1 MSVDNPTGPPNST
14 NGTAHGASGPGSGD
28 LGQYVASIEDTAPFD
43 IVDRPAPAAD
53 PEAGRRQRAL
63 LSGKRQA
70 AGVPMIGGR
79 DENDAVARLAA
90 EIRQAEQENELLA
103 NPAWLDRLSPAERD
117 AERASAEKVRAAM
130 RVERTEAALAKVG
143 RDRRGRKHGD
153 RLALITEKLNQWK
166 AEALAKRDRLLDPA
180 TRLAEL
186 HRAHRASTI
195 VLRLLM
201 LVGIGWTSVGVH
213 DALMGPDSA
222 HWPTTHWLAYGVE
235 PLFSGLLLLTMNWHA
250 QGARWGRP
258 FPGGGR
264 ARLGVIAFEV
274 SLLLA
279 VVLINISPVVP
290 VLGTWHNTETFWA
303 RFLPPLLIA
312 ATVVMQVVIAG
323 FVAKLMIS
331 ALVEGKATTRLS
343 ADEVSIARLVR
354 QIPKDLDAGVIA
366 ASAESN
372 YGLPSASAVA
382 KWYGI
387 GKPRA
392 GAAVDFLEIMAGRE

>member
-1 MSVDNPTGPPNST
+1 MSSDDATASPTST
-14 NGTAHGASGPGSGD
+14 NGTGRVTPAPGSG
-28 LGQYVASIEDTAPFD
+28 GSAHYVATLEDTAPLD
-43 IVDRPAPAAD
+43 VVDRPAA
-53 PEAGRRQRAL
+53 AGRRGLRAL
-63 LSGKRQA
+63 LPGTSEA
-70 AGVPMIGGR
+70 AGAPLVGGPEEL
-79 DENDAVARLAA
+79 DPVARLAA

-103 NPAWLDRLSPAERD
+103 NPAWLDRLSTAERD
-117 AERASAEKVRAAM
+117 AERAVAEKIRAA
-130 RVERTEAALAKVG
+130 RRAERTAAALAQVS
-143 RDRRGRKHGD
+143 RDRRTRKHGD
-153 RLALITEKLNQWK
+153 RLALITEKLGQWK
-166 AEALAKRDRLLDPA
+166 AEALAKRDRLLDPS

-186 HRAHRASTI
+186 HRVHKASTF

-201 LVGIGWTSVGVH
+201 LVGIGWTAVGVH
-213 DALMGPDSA
+213 DALMGPDVA
-222 HWPTTHWLAYGVE
+222 RWPATHWLAYGVE

-264 ARLGVIAFEV
+264 ARTGVIVFEIG
-274 SLLLA
+274 LLVA
-279 VVLINISPVVP
+279 VILINISPVVP
-290 VLGTWHNTETFWA
+290 GLGVWRNTETFWA

-343 ADEVSIARLVR
+343 ADEASVAKLVR
-354 QIPKDLDAGVIA
+354 QIPKDLEAGVIT
-366 ASAESN
+366 ASAESQ

-392 GAAVDFLEIMAGRE
+392 GAAVDFLEILAGRE

>member
-1 MSVDNPTGPPNST
+1 MSVDNPTGPQSSA
-14 NGTAHGASGPGSGD
+14 NGAARGAAGPGPGD
-28 LGQYVASIEDTAPFD
+28 FTSMEHTAPLD
-43 IVDRPAPAAD
+43 IVDLPVS
-53 PEAGRRQRAL
+53 ENGRRRLRPPLPGAT
-63 LSGKRQA
+63 A
-70 AGVPMIGGR
+70 NVPTIGGR
-79 DENDAVARLAA
+79 ADDPVARLEA
-90 EIRQAEQENELLA
+90 EIRRAEQERELLA
-103 NPAWLDRLSPAERD
+103 NPAWLEVLSPAERE
-117 AERASAEKVRAAM
+117 AERAVAEKIRAAE
-130 RVERTEAALAKVG
+130 RAERTEAGLAKVS

-166 AEALAKRDRLLDPA
+166 AEALAKRDRLLDPS

-186 HRAHRASTI
+186 HRAHRVSTI
-195 VLRLLM
+195 VLRVLM

-213 DALMGPDSA
+213 DALMGPNSA
-222 HWPTTHWLAYGVE
+222 AWPATHWLAYGVE

-264 ARLGVIAFEV
+264 ARIGVIAFEAG
-274 SLLLA
+274 LLA
-279 VVLINISPVVP
+279 AVILINISPVVP

-343 ADEVSIARLVR
+343 ADEVSVARLVR
-354 QIPKDLDAGVIA
+354 QIPKDLEAGVLA
-366 ASAESN
+366 ASAESG

-382 KWYGI
+382 KWYGV

-392 GAAVDFLEIMAGRE
+392 GAAVDFLEIMNGRE

>member
-1 MSVDNPTGPPNST
+1 ME
-14 NGTAHGASGPGSGD
+14 H
-28 LGQYVASIEDTAPFD
+28 TAPMD
-43 IVDRPAPAAD
+43 IVDLSPEENARRLRPPLPAKTAD
-53 PEAGRRQRAL
+53 
-63 LSGKRQA
+63 
-70 AGVPMIGGR
+70 VPMIGGR
-79 DENDAVARLAA
+79 ENGAVARLAA
-90 EIRQAEQENELLA
+90 EIRRAEQERELLA
-103 NPAWLDRLSPAERD
+103 NPAWLDVLSEDERK
-117 AERASAEKVRAAM
+117 AERAVAEKIRAA
-130 RVERTEAALAKVG
+130 ERAERSNAGMAQVS
-143 RDRRGRKHGD
+143 RDRRNRKHGD
-153 RLALITEKLNQWK
+153 QLSLITEKLNQWK

-186 HRAHRASTI
+186 HRAHRVSTI
-195 VLRLLM
+195 VLRVLM

-222 HWPTTHWLAYGVE
+222 AWPATHWLAYGVE

-264 ARLGVIAFEV
+264 ARIGVIAFEAG
-274 SLLLA
+274 LLA
-279 VVLINISPVVP
+279 AVILINVSPVVP

-331 ALVEGKATTRLS
+331 AMVEGKATTRLS
-343 ADEVSIARLVR
+343 ADEVSVARLVR
-354 QIPKDLDAGVIA
+354 QIPKDLEAGVLA
-366 ASAESN
+366 ASAESS

-382 KWYGI
+382 KWYGV

-392 GAAVDFLEIMAGRE
+392 GAAVDFLEIIHGRD

>member
-1 MSVDNPTGPPNST
+1 MSVDDRTGPPNST
-14 NGTAHGASGPGSGD
+14 NGAARTGSGD
-28 LGQYVASIEDTAPFD
+28 PGQFVASLEHTAPLD
-43 IVDRPAPAAD
+43 VVDRPVPVAGG
-53 PEAGRRQRAL
+53 EAGRRRRSLLPGRAE
-63 LSGKRQA
+63 A
-70 AGVPMIGGR
+70 DVPVIGGR
-79 DENDAVARLAA
+79 EEPDPVARLAA
-90 EIRQAEQENELLA
+90 EIRQAEQEKELLA
-103 NPAWLDRLSPAERD
+103 NPAWLDVLSPAERE
-117 AERASAEKVRAAM
+117 AERAVAEKIRAAK
-130 RVERTEAALAKVG
+130 RAEHAEAALAQVA

-153 RLALITEKLNQWK
+153 RLSLITEKLNQWK
-166 AEALAKRDRLLDPA
+166 AEALAKRDRLLDPS

-186 HRAHRASTI
+186 HRAHRVSTI

-222 HWPTTHWLAYGVE
+222 HWPATHWLAYGVE
-235 PLFSGLLLLTMNWHA
+235 PLFSGLLMLTMNWHA

-274 SLLLA
+274 GLLLA
-279 VVLINISPVVP
+279 VILINISPVVP
-290 VLGTWHNTETFWA
+290 VLGTWRNTETFWA

-343 ADEVSIARLVR
+343 ADEVSVARLVR
-354 QIPKDLDAGVIA
+354 QIPKDLEAGVIA
-366 ASAESN
+366 ASAESE

-382 KWYGI
+382 KWYGV

-392 GAAVDFLEIMAGRE
+392 GAAVDFLEIMHGRD

>member
-1 MSVDNPTGPPNST
+1 MSVDNPTGPSNSAT
-14 NGTAHGASGPGSGD
+14 GAARPAAVDFTSM
-28 LGQYVASIEDTAPFD
+28 EHTAPMD
-43 IVDRPAPAAD
+43 IVDLPSS
-53 PEAGRRQRAL
+53 ENGRRLRPPLPVKTAD
-63 LSGKRQA
+63 
-70 AGVPMIGGR
+70 VPMIGGR
-79 DENDAVARLAA
+79 EDDTVARLAA
-90 EIRQAEQENELLA
+90 EIRRAEQERELLA
-103 NPAWLDRLSPAERD
+103 NPAWLEVLSPAERE
-117 AERASAEKVRAAM
+117 AERAVAEKIRAA
-130 RVERTEAALAKVG
+130 ERAERSKAGMAKVA
-143 RDRRGRKHGD
+143 RDQRGRKHGD
-153 RLALITEKLNQWK
+153 QLALITEKLNHWK
-166 AEALAKRDRLLDPA
+166 AEALAKRDRLLDPS

-186 HRAHRASTI
+186 HRAHRVSTI

-222 HWPTTHWLAYGVE
+222 TWPATHWLAYGVE

-264 ARLGVIAFEV
+264 ARIGVIAFEAG
-274 SLLLA
+274 LLA
-279 VVLINISPVVP
+279 AVILINVSPVVP

-343 ADEVSIARLVR
+343 ADEVSVARLVR
-354 QIPKDLDAGVIA
+354 QIPKDLEAGVLS

-382 KWYGI
+382 KWYGV

-392 GAAVDFLEIMAGRE
+392 GAAVDFLEIIHGRD